1 MGNIKDCGRSWA
13 KGLRSLILKQLVER
27 GPLTTH
33 EAAGFC
39 QVNVTAAAPR
49 FSELETLGLVRVI
62 GSRHSISGRGRPLK
76 VWEATGLKLSGSRS
90 QERFPSTEACS
101 PLSPF
106 SSLS

>member
-1 MGNIKDCGRSWA
+1 MGTITDCDRSWA

-49 FSELETLGLVRVI
+49 FSELEALGLVRDT
-62 GSRHSISGRGRPLK
+62 GARRHSISGRGRPLK
-76 VWEATGLKLSGSRS
+76 IWEATR
-90 QERFPSTEACS
+90 
-101 PLSPF
+101 
-106 SSLS
+106 